1 MAGETTEAQG
11 DQRAPEV
18 TFLGFLMSLAQTAA
32 IHFGDI
38 ADPTSGQK
46 AEPNLAAARQMIDV
60 LDLLEEKT
68 RGNLTPEER
77 QVLEQLLYELRLR
90 AVETQKPK
98 SSIILP

>member
-1 MAGETTEAQG
+1 
-11 DQRAPEV
+11 
-18 TFLGFLMSLAQTAA
+18 
-32 IHFGDI
+32 
-38 ADPTSGQK
+38 
-46 AEPNLAAARQMIDV
+46 MIDV